1 MTSTPVP
8 APPHAAPET
17 FTPKLVS
24 VLREGYGLDRF
35 KKDATAGFTVA
46 MVAVPLSMAIAKASG
61 ASPEAGLYTAVVG
74 GFLISL
80 LGGSRFQIG
89 GPAGAFIILVA
100 SVIERQGFDGLL
112 IATMMAGVMMIGIG
126 LLRLGTIVR
135 FIPHPVVV
143 GFTTGIAVIIFAS
156 QIVDLLGLT
165 LAGKEPSA
173 FLPKSAAIFAAIGG
187 VNPAA
192 VATGVVAIASIL
204 VLRRFRPH
212 WPGFLIA
219 VVGASLFAALL
230 ARAGLPV
237 ETIGSKFGGI
247 PGSLPAPSL
256 PTVSFERIVALIPDA
271 LAIAL
276 LGSIESL
283 LSAVVADGMT
293 GRRHRS
299 NCELVAQG
307 VANIGSALFG
317 GICATGTIARTATNI
332 RAGATSPVAG
342 LVHAVIV
349 LLLML
354 LAAPLAAHVPLAALA
369 AVLAVVSWNMAE
381 REQFALV
388 LKLSRGDAAV
398 LLATFGLTVFVDLTT
413 GIAAGVVLGSM
424 LFMQRMASIVEVTAH
439 APLLSEDASEP
450 EDGRAPYDP
459 AAAGDDRIAV
469 FRLSGPFFFGAA
481 SEATAV
487 LERLGLSPEV
497 LVLDLSG
504 VPFCDSTGAHA
515 LAGLVAKLNGH
526 GVRVVIAGGAPA
538 VLQMLR
544 MSGVDESVVRF
555 SADSALAVAEAKAG
569 A

>member
-1 MTSTPVP
+1 MTITPVP
-8 APPHAAPET
+8 VPPHSPFEA

-24 VLREGYGLDRF
+24 TLREGYGLERF

-89 GPAGAFIILVA
+89 GPAGAFIVLVA
-100 SVIERQGFDGLL
+100 SIIERRGFDGLL
-112 IATMMAGVMMIGIG
+112 IATLMAGVMMIGIG

-135 FIPHPVVV
+135 FIPHPVIV

-156 QIVDLLGLT
+156 QIVDLLGIT
-165 LAGKEPSA
+165 LAAKEPSA
-173 FLPKSAAIFAAIGG
+173 LLPKLGAVFEASGTT
-187 VNPAA
+187 NPAA
-192 VATGVVAIASIL
+192 VATGLVGIAAII
-204 VLRRFRPH
+204 VLRRLRPH

-219 VVGASLFAALL
+219 VIGASLFAAVLS
-230 ARAGLPV
+230 RAGLPV

-247 PGSLPAPSL
+247 PGSLPAPGL
-256 PTVSFERIVALIPDA
+256 PDVSFERILALMPDA

-307 VANIGSALFG
+307 AANIGSALFG
-317 GICATGTIARTATNI
+317 GICATGTIARTATSI

-342 LVHAVIV
+342 IVHALVV

-354 LAAPLAAHVPLAALA
+354 VAAPLAAHVPLAALA

-381 REQFALV
+381 REEFALV
-388 LKLSRGDAAV
+388 LRLSRGDAAV

-424 LFMQRMASIVEVTAH
+424 LFMHRMASIVEVTTH
-439 APLLSEDASEP
+439 ASILPDDGPEP
-450 EDGRAPYDP
+450 SGLPAYVP
-459 AAAGDDRIAV
+459 AAAGDDRVAV
-469 FRLSGPFFFGAA
+469 LRLSGPFFFGAA

-487 LERLGLSPEV
+487 LERLGLSPEAI
-497 LVLDLSG
+497 VLDLAG

-515 LAGLVAKLNGH
+515 LSGLAAKLRRH
-526 GVRVVIAGGAPA
+526 GVRVVISGGTPA
-538 VLQMLR
+538 VLRMLR
-544 MSGVDESVVRF
+544 MSGVDESVVAF
-555 SADSALAVAEAKAG
+555 AADVPRAVAEAKAG
-569 A
+569 LR